1 MLIFVLKSKLG
12 PASSAQSR
20 IWFDEQILFNSNKSE
35 IGVNNIPFVYRLDRG
50 CTLSV
55 EQLYNSIELILKK
68 HETLRTSVI
77 FDREKNCLMQHVN
90 QFNVKLFSF
99 ISSIFQTD
107 EELNDLIKD
116 EQTNSKHFNLVEGFV
131 FRCHFIY
138 YKQINLNDVICDKD
152 LIIFNFHEA
161 SFDLSSMNIFVK
173 DLNEGYINSQLSVYD
188 LIRYLDC
195 KYHLLQSL
203 YI

>member
-1 MLIFVLKSKLG
+1 M
-12 PASSAQSR
+12 
-20 IWFDEQILFNSNKSE
+20 ILNCNKSG

-55 EQLYNSIELILKK
+55 TRLYNSIELILKK

-99 ISSIFQTD
+99 ISSIFETD

-138 YKQINLNDVICDKD
+138 FKQISSNDVISDKD
-152 LIIFNFHEA
+152 FIIFNFHEA
-161 SFDLSSMNIFVK
+161 AFDLSSMNIFVK
-173 DLNEGYINSQLSVYD
+173 DLNEGYTNGQLTVND
-188 LIRYLDC
+188 LRYLDC
-195 KYHLLQSL
+195 KYH
-203 YI
+203 YN